1 MATLT
6 KLRQVGRGKNAPA
19 KRRQPQK
26 RGRYT
31 PPIPRDRRRSPKWYP
46 FVIIGLLVAGL
57 VLIIGN
63 YAGIMPGGTDYWYL
77 VGGIVA
83 MVVGLILATT
93 YH

>member
-1 MATLT
+1 
-6 KLRQVGRGKNAPA
+6 
-19 KRRQPQK
+19 
-26 RGRYT
+26 
-31 PPIPRDRRRSPKWYP
+31 
-46 FVIIGLLVAGL
+46 VIIGLLVAGL